1 MKFAATLLLAFAL
14 SLPVL
19 AQEAAVRQALAR
31 SMPGAT
37 IDAVRLSGNWALCGW
52 SDGDA
57 GGMALLHRYGKNWEV
72 AQSGGGVMGLAE
84 LALLGVPQGN
94 WMALLGGQIPSEEK
108 QRAQEALASP
118 AWTWLTQKQ
127 GLSAQDLESYTAWE
141 LTLMRNEVFAL
152 HGRKFSDPELN
163 ACFSMRSWYTPRGDY
178 RDSLLTPTEKANVEF
193 ISAYQKKTGKL

>member
-1 MKFAATLLLAFAL
+1 MKHAVTLLLALAL

-31 SMPGAT
+31 SMPGAS
-37 IDAVRLSGNWALCGW
+37 IDSVRSSGNWALCGW
-52 SDGDA
+52 SQGDSA
-57 GGMALLHRYGKNWEV
+57 GMALLHRYGKSWEV
-72 AQSGGGVMGLAE
+72 AQSGGGVMGLTE
-84 LALLGVPQGN
+84 IALLGVPQGN
-94 WMALLGGQIPSEEK
+94 WMALMGGQISAEEK
-108 QRAQEALASP
+108 QRAQEALAGP
-118 AWTWLTQKQ
+118 NWTWLTQKQ

-163 ACFSMRSWYTPRGDY
+163 ACFTMRSWYQPRSDY
-178 RDSLLTPTEKANVEF
+178 RDSSLTPTEKANVEF